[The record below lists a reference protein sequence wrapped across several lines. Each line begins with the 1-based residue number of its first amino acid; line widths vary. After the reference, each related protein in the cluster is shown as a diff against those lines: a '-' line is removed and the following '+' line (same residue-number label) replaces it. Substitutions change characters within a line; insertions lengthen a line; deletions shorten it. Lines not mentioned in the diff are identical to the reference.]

1 MRSIELEQLNS
12 TAAQVILDQLPDDL
26 RSVEDHRIKAAYVD
40 RATRMNYPIEA
51 VLEMALAGYL
61 DGEAIGFVDC
71 KPRRG
76 IQNSE

>member
-1 MRSIELEQLNS
+1 MRSIELEQLTT
-12 TAAQVILDQLPDDL
+12 TAAQAILEQLPD
-26 RSVEDHRIKAAYVD
+26 RIKAAYVD

-71 KPRRG
+71 KG
-76 IQNSE
+76 TVK

>member
-12 TAAQVILDQLPDDL
+12 IAAQVILDQLPD
-26 RSVEDHRIKAAYVD
+26 RIKAAYID

-61 DGEAIGFVDC
+61 DGEAMTSG
-71 KPRRG
+71 R
-76 IQNSE
+76 S